1 MEVALVIVEIRA
13 YILRYRCQRM
23 LGFCEHFTRWFK
35 TQKRSMRQ
43 LHVAGDKLFI
53 DYCGPRLQVVNLDT
67 GEVREAE
74 VFVAT
79 LGACNYTYVEA
90 FPSQGKSYWLEACE
104 CVRALRRRT
113 TTLGSR

>member
-1 MEVALVIVEIRA
+1 
-13 YILRYRCQRM
+13 
-23 LGFCEHFTRWFK
+23 
-35 TQKRSMRQ
+35 MRQ

-53 DYCGPRLQVVNLDT
+53 DYCGLRLQVVNPDT

-79 LGACNYTYVEA
+79 LGASNYTYVEA
-90 FPSQGKSYWLEACE
+90 FSSQGKSYRLEARQ
-104 CVRALRRRT
+104 CVRAPRRRT